1 MVWKKSKE
9 KQSETRYQHT
19 NKCSVYAFNIW
30 LVISPYARILEGL
43 KKTFSL
49 RLGIEWWRLSIWYPV
64 GGIFLASHPTLL
76 RESLSHREGATF
88 VHLTCVRRPRLS
100 HRKPLT
106 CLQPQLLL
114 ARILLHLKKKGHPHL
129 PQLETGILYPSW
141 ATKFT
146 TKFHQILT
154 DTGAHSLRWRPLR
167 FPETL
172 PKACEGLPSN
182 SIPVQ
187 GWIFSIISYLSTERP
202 TATHWAHMWKSCCVL
217 CKLHFKE
224 ICRDVIQ
231 RSHLTKLFF
240 HFGKYIIFHKN
251 VIYITCKEL
260 TVIIYLFIYALS
272 F

>member
-106 CLQPQLLL
+106 CLRPQLLL

-146 TKFHQILT
+146 TKFHRFSRTRALT
-154 DTGAHSLRWRPLR
+154 ACDEGPWDFLRPCPRLVRASLPTPFLSRAGFSPSSHIFQLNSRLQHTEHTCENPAVFFVSCTSKRFAEMWYNAH
-167 FPETL
+167 
-172 PKACEGLPSN
+172 
-182 SIPVQ
+182 
-187 GWIFSIISYLSTERP
+187 IS
-202 TATHWAHMWKSCCVL
+202 
-217 CKLHFKE
+217 
-224 ICRDVIQ
+224 
-231 RSHLTKLFF
+231 
-240 HFGKYIIFHKN
+240 
-251 VIYITCKEL
+251 
-260 TVIIYLFIYALS
+260 LS
-272 F
+272 FFSFWKVYYFS